1 MSCLLNTPSIRDQG
15 TNQSLWGWVTN
26 QSESG
31 LTCCVSVLV
40 RKYRGNSAGILG
52 PNRGIKKVTLSLL
65 SCRNYYQQIRVFWI
79 STYVFAFIS
88 KVRPYKFVSMWMYS
102 LVNIKT
108 ASNSLGNL
116 YWGVFLLTIVEW
128 SQSKKGIPYET
139 LVEEVILDHA
149 VCYDQCRININSF

>member
-1 MSCLLNTPSIRDQG
+1 M
-15 TNQSLWGWVTN
+15 
-26 QSESG
+26 
-31 LTCCVSVLV
+31 
-40 RKYRGNSAGILG
+40 
-52 PNRGIKKVTLSLL
+52 
-65 SCRNYYQQIRVFWI
+65 
-79 STYVFAFIS
+79 FAFIS